1 MSKAEEC
8 NRQKDYTE
16 IGTSEKKMKMKQY
29 KRTIMM
35 MTMLILLAIA
45 FVPIIWLKVEREKMV
60 IDRRI
65 DGWMEKKRST

>member
-1 MSKAEEC
+1 MSKAGEC

-16 IGTSEKKMKMKQY
+16 IGTSEKMKMKQY

-65 DGWMEKKRST
+65 DGWMDG